1 MEKEAQNLKAKHKRD
16 QVWDCESSL
25 YDSYELKS
33 FQQQLDSVI
42 SARTMSMPHLSS
54 SSLRPEP
61 PAPQPFDHNPASKKH
76 SRLTRSFRKLI
87 RSVFR
92 SRHNRRNTSTKDEMF
107 FVYDTS
113 SALSTISE
121 VPEMVPDFDLLS
133 PDMKALVTR
142 TRSDRFRPTS
152 LVEMCNYVRRE
163 ALLTATMQD
172 T

>member
-33 FQQQLDSVI
+33 FQQQLDSAI
-42 SARTMSMPHLSS
+42 STRTMSMPHLSS
-54 SSLRPEP
+54 SSSLRQEP
-61 PAPQPFDHNPASKKH
+61 PVPQPFDHNPASKKH
-76 SRLTRSFRKLI
+76 SRLTRSFSKLI

-92 SRHNRRNTSTKDEMF
+92 SRHNRHNTSTKDEMF

-133 PDMKALVTR
+133 PDMKSLVTR

-152 LVEMCNYVRRE
+152 LGISC
-163 ALLTATMQD
+163 A
-172 T
+172 

>member
-1 MEKEAQNLKAKHKRD
+1 MEKEAQNLKAKHKSD

-33 FQQQLDSVI
+33 FQQQLDSAI
-42 SARTMSMPHLSS
+42 STRTMSMPHLSS
-54 SSLRPEP
+54 SSSSSLRREP

-76 SRLTRSFRKLI
+76 SRLTLTRSFSKLI

-133 PDMKALVTR
+133 PDMKSLVTR
-142 TRSDRFRPTS
+142 TRSNRFRPTS
-152 LVEMCNYVRRE
+152 LGISC
-163 ALLTATMQD
+163 A
-172 T
+172 

>member
-1 MEKEAQNLKAKHKRD
+1 MMRYPSLETNMEKEAQNLKAKHKSD
-16 QVWDCESSL
+16 HVWDCESSL

-33 FQQQLDSVI
+33 FQQQLHSAI
-42 SARTMSMPHLSS
+42 STRTMSMPHLSS
-54 SSLRPEP
+54 SSLRREP

-76 SRLTRSFRKLI
+76 WGLTRSFSKLI

-92 SRHNRRNTSTKDEMF
+92 SRHNRNTSTKDEMF

-133 PDMKALVTR
+133 PDMKSLVTR

-152 LVEMCNYVRRE
+152 LGISC
-163 ALLTATMQD
+163 A
-172 T
+172 

>member
-1 MEKEAQNLKAKHKRD
+1 MEKEAQNLKAKHKSD
-16 QVWDCESSL
+16 KVWDCESSL

-33 FQQQLDSVI
+33 FQQQLDSAI
-42 SARTMSMPHLSS
+42 STRTMSMPHLSS
-54 SSLRPEP
+54 SSSLRREP
-61 PAPQPFDHNPASKKH
+61 PPPQPFDHNPASKKH
-76 SRLTRSFRKLI
+76 SRLTRSFSKLI

-113 SALSTISE
+113 SVLSTISE

-133 PDMKALVTR
+133 PDMKSLVTR

-152 LVEMCNYVRRE
+152 LGISC
-163 ALLTATMQD
+163 A
-172 T
+172 